1 MFLLFGRILLT
12 FIYTENPNSKLFC
25 TSSHMDL
32 TSWNGHQPGHAVAHT
47 TNPYLYLSPSSIW
60 GAPSPSLFAV
70 LSGAQGRLFT
80 AEPLVQKRGRPV
92 SPGDHF
98 SHPHLS
104 FVCLGR
110 DFLHHFFHLPLSGTL
125 SLSSPWS
132 LSLSPPSS
140 TYSSLTFNSIKMS

>member
-12 FIYTENPNSKLFC
+12 FIYTENPNSELFC

-32 TSWNGHQPGHAVAHT
+32 TPWNGHQPGRAVAILPT
-47 TNPYLYLSPSSIW
+47 LTFIFPIINLGCSI
-60 GAPSPSLFAV
+60 PFPFAV
-70 LSGAQGRLFT
+70 LTGAQGRLFT

-98 SHPHLS
+98 SHTHLS